1 MKSRQTLLDCIET
14 MFIVTFIMTVR
25 LPVKH
30 GRKVNVVPRETLRS
44 LAARSAFA
52 GRAAIVTGATGAF
65 GSATLR
71 VLRYLGADAIGIDR
85 VPGEGV
91 VACDITDDEEVRA
104 AVTEAVKTLGGLD
117 TLIHY
122 AGVGPVVDVGQPA
135 DAAVREALEVNLL
148 GTWRV
153 TAAALPALLDARGR
167 VIVTASLLAGVSM
180 PFSAAYTVSKRAL
193 TAYADVL
200 RVEYGTHLGVTT
212 VYPGYVSTAIHDR
225 SRAAGVALD
234 GLVPAESVRD
244 TVLTVVRAA
253 AAAKAPRDVA
263 STRAG
268 MAAFLLARHAP
279 GVVDRAVA
287 PRLRRLVRTQA
298 FDDAE
303 LAAGLLQR
311 HGAHGRG
318 SIHPATG
325 DADGGAEHA

>member
-1 MKSRQTLLDCIET
+1 M
-14 MFIVTFIMTVR
+14 
-25 LPVKH
+25 
-30 GRKVNVVPRETLRS
+30 PRENLRS
-44 LAARSAFA
+44 LAARSALA
-52 GRAAIVTGATGAF
+52 GRAAIVTGGAGAF

-71 VLRYLGADAIGIDR
+71 VLRYLGGDAIGIDR
-85 VPGEGV
+85 VPAPGV
-91 VACDITDDEEVRA
+91 LVCDVMDDGQVRA
-104 AVTEAVKTLGGLD
+104 AVAEAVKRLGRVD

-135 DAAVREALEVNLL
+135 AVEVREALEVNLL

-153 TAAALPALLDARGR
+153 TAAALPDLLDARGR
-167 VIVTASLLAGVSM
+167 VIVTASLLAGVTV

-200 RVEYGTHLGVTT
+200 RMEYGTHLGVTT

-253 AAAKAPRDVA
+253 AARSAPRDVA

-268 MAAFLLARHAP
+268 TAAFRLARHAP
-279 GVVDRAVA
+279 GLVDRAVA
-287 PRLRRLVRTQA
+287 ARLNRAVRTRA
-298 FDDAE
+298 FDGAGI
-303 LAAGLLQR
+303 AAGLRDRLGDS
-311 HGAHGRG
+311 GAAG
-318 SIHPATG
+318 T
-325 DADGGAEHA
+325 GGADA

>member
-1 MKSRQTLLDCIET
+1 MA
-14 MFIVTFIMTVR
+14 IVTFSVASAAIDEKRSEGVA
-25 LPVKH
+25 LL
-30 GRKVNVVPRETLRS
+30 PRESLRS

-52 GRAAIVTGATGAF
+52 GRAAIVTGAAGAF

-71 VLRYLGADAIGIDR
+71 LLRYLGADAVGIDR
-85 VPGEGV
+85 VPSAGV
-91 VACDITDDEEVRA
+91 VTCDVTDDEQVRA
-104 AVTEAVKTLGGLD
+104 AVAEAVERLGRLD

-167 VIVTASLLAGVSM
+167 VIVTASLLAGVTM

-212 VYPGYVSTAIHDR
+212 VYPGYVDTAIHDR

-253 AAAKAPRDVA
+253 AAPKAPRDVA
-263 STRAG
+263 SSRSGT
-268 MAAFLLARHAP
+268 AAFWLARHAP
-279 GVVDRAVA
+279 GVLDQAMA
-287 PRLRRLVRTQA
+287 ARLRRLVRAQA
-298 FDDAE
+298 FESAG
-303 LAAGLLQR
+303 LAAGLRHR
-311 HGAHGRG
+311 HGANGCGTAAADARG
-318 SIHPATG
+318 AG
-325 DADGGAEHA
+325 AGAADA